1 MEHYSRSYRDLL
13 QWNPIL
19 KKTYFEY
26 HPTDKKMY
34 RTYQPV
40 FRPFGGMNDEGRI
53 QLTVSNWVY
62 GTPDENTMTPYH
74 PSVASAIRRMQPPV
88 Y

>member
-40 FRPFGGMNDEGRI
+40 FRPFGGMNDEGEDPTYSFKLGLWNSR
-53 QLTVSNWVY
+53 
-62 GTPDENTMTPYH
+62 
-74 PSVASAIRRMQPPV
+74 
-88 Y
+88 